1 MALLPL
7 TFSVNPSR
15 EMPEIVWRLAPA
27 TTVGMALNSA
37 TQRLKEAQIEG
48 AWLDAQVILAHTVG
62 KDRAWLFAHG
72 EEEMTARQAA
82 RFTDYIARRIAHE
95 PVAYL
100 VGHREFYGIDLLV
113 DKRVLVPRPET
124 EMLVDEV
131 LEEIESRKG
140 ANSATPRPVTIADIG
155 TGSGA
160 IALAI
165 ASNVEAARIYAV
177 DISKDALKVAKVNT
191 RRLDVRRQVTL
202 LRGDLLE
209 PLPGKVDILVANL
222 PYIRN
227 DEYHGLD
234 VNVRLYE
241 PKLALTSGDEGLDAI
256 RSLLQQAPAKL
267 NPGAMIYLEIGW
279 MQGDAVAKLASE
291 CFPSARAIAVHK
303 DYQGND
309 RMVVI
314 AT

>member
-1 MALLPL
+1 
-7 TFSVNPSR
+7 
-15 EMPEIVWRLAPA
+15 MPEIVWRLAPTA
-27 TTVGMALNSA
+27 TVGMALNSA
-37 TQRLKEAQIEG
+37 TQRLKEAQVEG
-48 AWLDAQVILAHTVG
+48 AWLDAQVILAHTLGVN
-62 KDRAWLFAHG
+62 RAWLFAHG
-72 EEEMTARQAA
+72 EEEMSARKAA

-100 VGHREFYGIDLLV
+100 VGHKEFYGIDLLV

-131 LEEIESRKG
+131 LDEIESR
-140 ANSATPRPVTIADIG
+140 ANASADTSTDAGRPVVVADIG

-165 ASNVEAARIYAV
+165 AANAEKARIYAV
-177 DISKDALKVAKVNT
+177 DISKDALKVAKVNA
-191 RRLDVRRQVTL
+191 RRLDTRRQVTL

-209 PLPGKVDILVANL
+209 PLPSKVDILVANL
-222 PYIRN
+222 PYIGT
-227 DEYHGLD
+227 DEYHGLEP
-234 VNVRLYE
+234 NVRLYE

-256 RSLLQQAPAKL
+256 RSLLQQAPAQL

-279 MQGDAVAKLASE
+279 MQGSAVAELASE
-291 CFPSARAIAVHK
+291 VFPNARAIAVHQ

>member
-7 TFSVNPSR
+7 TFSVNHSS
-15 EMPEIVWRLAPA
+15 ELPEILWSLAPA
-27 TTVGMALNSA
+27 ATVGMALNSA

-48 AWLDAQVILAHTVG
+48 AWLDAQVILAHALGV
-62 KDRAWLFAHG
+62 DRAWLFAHG
-72 EEEMTARQAA
+72 EEELTARQSK
-82 RFTDYIARRIAHE
+82 RFTDMIARRVAHE

-100 VGHREFYGIDLLV
+100 IGHKEFYGIDLLV

-131 LEEIESRKG
+131 LVEIESRG
-140 ANSATPRPVTIADIG
+140 ATGRSVLIADIG
-155 TGSGA
+155 TGSGP
-160 IALAI
+160 IALAV
-165 ASNVEAARIYAV
+165 AANAENARIYAV
-177 DISKDALKVAKVNT
+177 DISKDALKVAKVNA
-191 RRLDVRRQVTL
+191 RRLDSRKQVTL

-209 PLPGKVDILVANL
+209 PLPERVDIVVANL
-222 PYIRN
+222 PYIGN
-227 DEYHGLD
+227 QEYHELEP
-234 VNVRLYE
+234 NVRLYE

-256 RSLLQQAPAKL
+256 RTLLRQAPAHLK
-267 NPGAMIYLEIGW
+267 PEAMIYLEIGW
-279 MQGDAVAKLASE
+279 MQGKAVAQLARE
-291 CFPSARAIAVHK
+291 MFPLARAIAVHQ